1 MPRLAKHLG
10 VGTMSLYR
18 HVDDKNDLINAV
30 AERVL
35 GDVQVPDGKD
45 DDWEGRVV
53 GYLRA
58 LRDAA
63 LAHPALARILAER
76 GLTVGPVFEQLE
88 QAHSILRRAGFSDE
102 GAVRTFYTLF
112 TYVFGFV
119 IWELPRV
126 HEQPATA
133 YVDSWNAAIDLLDI
147 NSYPPCTRC
156 AMSSRPPRRPSNS
169 NTGSTGSSDHYAR
182 PRDLGTTSAT
192 TPGSTPAVA
201 PGHTSAGTEGLE
213 QVPIDE
219 LDGRRLEQLKARYQL
234 RSCACPFAT
243 WWLRFVAGCVGV
255 LSRHA
260 VPGSRP
266 PNGGDD
272 MTYAGDE
279 RILDADSHLMELA
292 GFLDAAI
299 ARTSATAAAQAM
311 EALSRCSTARG
322 GQASAAGRPGAAR
335 RPRSASS

>member
-1 MPRLAKHLG
+1 VIRKRDLGENMPTKARRATQAPKRVPRNTLSRARVIDGALALIDTDGLDAVTMPRLAKHLG

-126 HEQPATA
+126 HDQPATA
-133 YVDSWNAAIDLLDI
+133 YVDSWTTAIDQLDI
-147 NSYPPCTRC
+147 NSYPTMHALR
-156 AMSSRPPRRPSNS
+156 
-169 NTGSTGSSDHYAR
+169 
-182 PRDLGTTSAT
+182 
-192 TPGSTPAVA
+192 
-201 PGHTSAGTEGLE
+201 E
-213 QVPIDE
+213 E
-219 LDGRRLEQLKARYQL
+219 L
-234 RSCACPFAT
+234 T
-243 WWLRFVAGCVGV
+243 
-255 LSRHA
+255 
-260 VPGSRP
+260 
-266 PNGGDD
+266 
-272 MTYAGDE
+272 
-279 RILDADSHLMELA
+279 
-292 GFLDAAI
+292 
-299 ARTSATAAAQAM
+299 TAASSEQF
-311 EALSRCSTARG
+311 EYGLDRLVRSLPPLS
-322 GQASAAGRPGAAR
+322 
-335 RPRSASS
+335 